1 MNQIFINSCD
11 NKLISI
17 EVQPSDTIKCIK
29 SVIAD
34 KNDMNI
40 ETFYLSYSG
49 KLLANDKTVED
60 YGISNNNI
68 INLHMS
74 IIGGGGGNETE
85 GTEGASGSNGSN
97 GPNGSRQIFIK
108 TLQGK
113 TLTLEVKPEDSIG
126 AIKQRIFEKEGIPV
140 DQQRLVFNGKQL
152 EDAQSVNDYNMVDGV
167 SVHLVLRLR

>member
-17 EVQPSDTIKCIK
+17 EVQPSDTIEDIK

-34 KNDMNI
+34 KKDMHV
-40 ETFYLSYSG
+40 ETFYLSHSG
-49 KLLANDKTVED
+49 KLLANDKTVDD

-68 INLHMS
+68 LNLHMS
-74 IIGGGGGNETE
+74 IIGGGIETE
-85 GTEGASGSNGSN
+85 GGSGA
-97 GPNGSRQIFIK
+97 NGSRQIFIK

-152 EDAQSVNDYNMVDGV
+152 EDAQSVNDYNMADGC

>member
-17 EVQPSDTIKCIK
+17 EVQPSDTIEGIK

-34 KNDMNI
+34 KKDMHV
-40 ETFYLSYSG
+40 ETFYLSHSG
-49 KLLANDKTVED
+49 KLLANDKTVDD

-68 INLHMS
+68 LNLHMS
-74 IIGGGGGNETE
+74 IIGGGIETE
-85 GTEGASGSNGSN
+85 GGNGT
-97 GPNGSRQIFIK
+97 RQIFIK

-152 EDAQSVNDYNMVDGV
+152 EDNQSVNDYNMADGC
-167 SVHLVLRLR
+167 SVHLVLRLRG

>member
-17 EVQPSDTIKCIK
+17 EVQSSDTIEGIK
-29 SVIAD
+29 SVIAG
-34 KNDMNI
+34 KSDMHMYMHVD
-40 ETFYLSYSG
+40 TFYLSHSG
-49 KLLANDKTVED
+49 KLLANEKTVED

-68 INLHMS
+68 LNLHMS
-74 IIGGGGGNETE
+74 IIGGGIETE
-85 GTEGASGSNGSN
+85 GGNGNANGNGA
-97 GPNGSRQIFIK
+97 NGSRQIFIK

-152 EDAQSVNDYNMVDGV
+152 EDAQSVNDYNMADGC